1 MDLVFQWGGSAG
13 GAKTSAG
20 VKHGVRI
27 GHYTAKQGKALHER
41 IKKRG
46 GHLDNAPGGG
56 KVKGKKPA
64 KKQMAMPKRPGKTG
78 RKPAKSQ
85 MKQPKKAGK
94 VVSKVSR
101 KFG

>member
-1 MDLVFQWGGSAG
+1 MDLVFQFGGG
-13 GAKTSAG
+13 HGAKTAAG
-20 VKHGVRI
+20 VKHAVRV
-27 GHYTAKQGKALHER
+27 GYHTKAQGKALHER

-46 GHLDNAPGGG
+46 GHLDNALGGG